1 MEKGKAAKPPA
12 EPDHE
17 KEGFKFKSWS
27 APFDNVQEPMN
38 IIAEYDEQH
47 EITFVAP
54 DPKDPEDESKEKPIG
69 KP

>member
-1 MEKGKAAKPPA
+1 
-12 EPDHE
+12 
-17 KEGFKFKSWS
+17 
-27 APFDNVQEPMN
+27 MN